1 MKNMPYRFDPTTSL
15 FEHHFTKESIA
26 SEINYI
32 LSVSEMLEMLEDR
45 RPKYF
50 LIEEDGVFTFSSG
63 KLSYWINNHI
73 LPQIARLGIR
83 RMAIVSKSNTSE
95 NLKKAA
101 MHIFPGLNIASF
113 TTTEQARQWLL
124 SKDIR

>member
-1 MKNMPYRFDPTTSL
+1 MKNTPYRFDPTTSL
-15 FEHHFTKESIA
+15 FEHHFSKESVA

-50 LIEEDGVFTFSSG
+50 LFEEEGNYTFSSN

-83 RMAIVSKSNTSE
+83 RMAIVSPSTTHES
-95 NLKKAA
+95 LKKASLK
-101 MHIFPGLNIASF
+101 IFPGLNIASF

-124 SKDIR
+124 NKDVH